1 MTRFRRHVFELGV
14 IGAGLFAGYCW
25 ASPADAATGPEPVAV
40 APSPADAP
48 GSAPAPMPAAA
59 MTRPPEAKPARPGA
73 TGGAESPELAQLAQ
87 DEGELFP
94 GAEKSDA
101 KATPALLL
109 RDSTCGDGKDKPCL
123 GERADW
129 LEGLKM
135 PDLPVRPDEDVRRYV
150 RYFTETNHGRKI
162 FQAWLRRSGKYRA
175 AVSEALRE
183 RDLPQDLHA
192 LVFVESAYSPS
203 AVSSAGAVGLWQL
216 MPSTGKAYNLAID
229 ADYDERRS
237 IKKASLAGAR
247 HLSDLYER
255 FGSWDLAFA
264 AYNMGYQ
271 GLLGRMKE
279 LGTQDYWEL
288 SQMPGALPRETA
300 LYVPKILAVAVVL
313 RNLDRFGFDEVRGE
327 APTPTSDLEVPPR
340 TSLAVV
346 ARAAGTSLVKLH
358 ELNPELLRTT
368 MPTRDHVS
376 VHVPTAGLAR
386 ARVMLPELVDPIDR
400 DGLEQRVPATFDW
413 GKDELPKHARKRPLF
428 QDDATEPAPPAT
440 NDAAPAAPATT
451 TTVKPA
457 KGKKA
462 KG

>member
-1 MTRFRRHVFELGV
+1 M
-14 IGAGLFAGYCW
+14 
-25 ASPADAATGPEPVAV
+25 GPEPVAV
-40 APSPADAP
+40 ATSAASTPLPIAAPTPA
-48 GSAPAPMPAAA
+48 GA
-59 MTRPPEAKPARPGA
+59 MTRPPEARPTRPGA
-73 TGGAESPELAQLAQ
+73 ESAELAQLAQ

-94 GAEKSDA
+94 AGPGGKNDA
-101 KATPALLL
+101 SATPSLLL

-162 FQAWLRRSGKYRA
+162 FQTMLRRSGKYRA

-192 LVFVESAYSPS
+192 LVFVESAYSPT
-203 AVSSAGAVGLWQL
+203 AVSSAGAAGLWQL
-216 MPSTGKAYNLAID
+216 MPSTAKAYGIAVEPD
-229 ADYDERRS
+229 FDERRS
-237 IKKASLAGAR
+237 LKKASLAGAR

-313 RNLDRFGFDEVRGE
+313 RNLDRFGFEDVRAEV
-327 APTPTSDLEVPPR
+327 ATATSDLEVPAR

-358 ELNPELLRTT
+358 ELNPELLRAT
-368 MPTRDHVS
+368 MPTRDHVA

-386 ARVMLPELVDPIDR
+386 ARVMLPELVDPVDR
-400 DGLEQRVPATFDW
+400 DGLEQKVPATFDW
-413 GKDELPKHARKRPLF
+413 GKDELPKHARKRPIF
-428 QDDATEPAPPAT
+428 QEDATETTPPATPTT
-440 NDAAPAAPATT
+440 NDAAPAAPA

>member
-1 MTRFRRHVFELGV
+1 MTRFRRHLFELGV
-14 IGAGLFAGYCW
+14 IGGGLFAGYCW
-25 ASPADAATGPEPVAV
+25 ASPADAATGLEPVPV
-40 APSPADAP
+40 ATSVA
-48 GSAPAPMPAAA
+48 SAPDTAAATVPAAG
-59 MTRPPEAKPARPGA
+59 MTRPAEARPVAGR
-73 TGGAESPELAQLAQ
+73 AESPELAQLAQ

-94 GAEKSDA
+94 SGPVTAAAA
-101 KATPALLL
+101 KAQATPSLFL

-129 LEGLKM
+129 LEGLHM

-150 RYFTETNHGRKI
+150 RYFTETNHGRKM
-162 FQAWLRRSGKYRA
+162 FQTWLRRSGKYRA

-192 LVFVESAYSPS
+192 LVFVESAYVPT

-216 MPSTGKAYNLAID
+216 MPSTGKAYNLAIEP
-229 ADYDERRS
+229 DYDERRS

-288 SQMPGALPRETA
+288 SQLPGALPRETA

-313 RNLDRFGFDEVRGE
+313 RNLDRFGFEDVRAEV
-327 APTPTSDLEVPPR
+327 PTATSDLEVPPR

-346 ARAAGTSLVKLH
+346 ARAAGTSLVKLQ
-358 ELNPELLRTT
+358 ELNPELLRST
-368 MPTRDHVS
+368 MPIRDHVA

-386 ARVMLPELVDPIDR
+386 ARVMLPELVDPVDR
-400 DGLEQRVPATFDW
+400 DGLEQKVPATFDW
-413 GKDELPKHARKRPLF
+413 GKDELPKHARKRPIF
-428 QDDATEPAPPAT
+428 EEDTAQPAPPTT

-451 TTVKPA
+451 TVKPA
-457 KGKKA
+457 KGKRA